1 MVLLLWWRSCRSGGW
16 AAEGEDHQRP
26 RYRCPGW
33 GCHSLRHRVLWLG
46 PQAAVEG
53 HQAAQ
58 RKGMW
63 TKLDQIEFLSW
74 RTHEILHLCQNNLV
88 QLNEPLTVYYII
100 FFAWKNVEC
109 VKCASFFPRVSL
121 LFSKP
126 SATWSHWW
134 TLSTPTTTPGRW
146 CWSWSESSS
155 LPTRR
160 WRRSCWRWTNSELPQ
175 TLGV

>member
-1 MVLLLWWRSCRSGGW
+1 MVALLQVWWMSSRRWGPSAPSLSLPWLRLPLLTASSPLTRSSSRCGRASGST
-16 AAEGEDHQRP
+16 EERYVNEIRP
-26 RYRCPGW
+26 N
-33 GCHSLRHRVLWLG
+33 RVS
-46 PQAAVEG
+46 
-53 HQAAQ
+53 
-58 RKGMW
+58 
-63 TKLDQIEFLSW
+63 LSW